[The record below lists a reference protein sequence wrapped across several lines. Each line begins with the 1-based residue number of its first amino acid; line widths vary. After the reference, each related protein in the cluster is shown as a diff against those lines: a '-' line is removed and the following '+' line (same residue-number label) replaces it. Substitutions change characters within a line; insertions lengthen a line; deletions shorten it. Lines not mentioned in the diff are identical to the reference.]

1 MLRHVSR
8 KGLVMLLGTMI
19 FLTSFG
25 VALAADPGGAAT
37 LADDPTAPVNFA
49 WVLVA
54 GALVFFMQA
63 GFAFLGAGL
72 IRSKNTVNYLTKS
85 FMDFAMASLSFWA
98 FGFALMFGGSIAR
111 RSPRFLTASSSST
124 TPTTST
130 RSCSGPSR

>member
-1 MLRHVSR
+1 MLRHLSR

-37 LADDPTAPVNFA
+37 LADDPTAPVTLPGCWLPVRSSSSCRRASRFS
-49 WVLVA
+49 
-54 GALVFFMQA
+54 
-63 GFAFLGAGL
+63 GAGL

-98 FGFALMFGGSIAR
+98 FGFALMFGGLDRR
-111 RSPRFLTASSSST
+111 RSPRF
-124 TPTTST
+124 
-130 RSCSGPSR
+130 